1 MNTEVKFAHNKDALK
16 LQEVVEI
23 SVEEVSEINK
33 NVAKKPVLA

>member
-33 NVAKKPVLA
+33 HKIRKQV